1 MADIKSSANPLFLRE
16 EELRKGIE
24 LLYFAYRDF
33 NSEADEVLAEIGY
46 GRAHLRVIHF
56 VGRNPGVTVSQLL
69 RLLAVT
75 KQSLSRVL
83 SQLINDGIVEQKQ
96 GLQDRRQRL
105 VQLTEKGVQM
115 ERDLSNDQRL
125 AFARAYRQAG
135 GDAVQ
140 GFCSVL
146 EGLIKEANRDLVR
159 QTIT

>member
-1 MADIKSSANPLFLRE
+1 MWDASGD
-16 EELRKGIE
+16 
-24 LLYFAYRDF
+24 
-33 NSEADEVLAEIGY
+33 V
-46 GRAHLRVIHF
+46 RARLRVIHCI
-56 VGRNPGVTVSQLL
+56 GRSPGVTVSQLL

-75 KQSLSRVL
+75 KTSLSRVV
-83 SQLINDGIVEQKQ
+83 SQLRSDGIVEQKP

-115 ERDLSNDQRL
+115 ERELSNDQRL